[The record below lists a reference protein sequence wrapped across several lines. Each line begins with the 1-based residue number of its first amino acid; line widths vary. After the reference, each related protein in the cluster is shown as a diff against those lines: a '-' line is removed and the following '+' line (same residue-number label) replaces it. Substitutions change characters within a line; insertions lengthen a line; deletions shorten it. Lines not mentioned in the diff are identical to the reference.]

1 MSKLDSQLYPV
12 ITTDSN
18 NSRDIATYLQNKLD
32 TVLPDIKRAQGE
44 VEQRIKTAETL
55 ISKAQ
60 TIDDKALNVK
70 NKLHELNQKLTEIT
84 TNYQILLQVL
94 IAYFNNLSELDKTTE
109 NLNNQF
115 SKAGLP
121 NDASLVESLI
131 KEHEA
136 SKQAVLEMFKFAQNE
151 CEQII
156 SRINRQV
163 YETQQLFQEIALIT
177 FTALRNPQRLQR
189 RTSKN
194 CNTF

>member
-1 MSKLDSQLYPV
+1 MDSQLYPV

-60 TIDDKALNVK
+60 TTDDKALNVK
-70 NKLHELNQKLTEIT
+70 NKLHELHQKLTEIT
-84 TNYQILLQVL
+84 AEYQILLQVL
-94 IAYFNNLSELDKTTE
+94 IAYFNNLSELDKTAE
-109 NLNNQF
+109 NLNTQF

-156 SRINRQV
+156 SRINKQV
-163 YETQQLFQEIALIT
+163 YKIQLCLI
-177 FTALRNPQRLQR
+177 FN
-189 RTSKN
+189 
-194 CNTF
+194 